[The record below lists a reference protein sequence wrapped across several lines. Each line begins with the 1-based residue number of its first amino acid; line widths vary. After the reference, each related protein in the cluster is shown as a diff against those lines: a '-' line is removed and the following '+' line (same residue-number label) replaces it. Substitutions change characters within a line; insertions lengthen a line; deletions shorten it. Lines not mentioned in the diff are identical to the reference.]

1 VSETAG
7 EPLLAETVV
16 SGAPLSDRVFAALQ
30 RGIIEGTAAPES
42 ILCEGTLARHYGV
55 SKAPVRV
62 ALKRLDLLGLV
73 RSVPRVGYI
82 VTSVGLGDLEE
93 IFTMRLELEPLA
105 AGLTAT
111 RATDSEL
118 GALERLAYEPLALA
132 RQPIETRAAAL
143 ARSNTAFHQS
153 VARLSG
159 SGRLERAIRGL
170 VDELER
176 VVHMLGSNA
185 LLGEVTG
192 QHSELLRVLQRRD
205 ADEAASMMR
214 RQLEVDRVVLEGVLA
229 AWPAGAMRLPASAR

>member
-1 VSETAG
+1 VSEIVG
-7 EPLLAETVV
+7 ELLLAETVE
-16 SGAPLSDRVFAALQ
+16 SGAPLSDRVFGALQ
-30 RGIIEGTAAPES
+30 RRIIEGTAAPES
-42 ILCEGTLARHYGV
+42 ILCEGTLARQYGV

-82 VTSVGLGDLEE
+82 VTSVGLGDLDE

-105 AGLTAT
+105 ARLTAA

-118 GALERLAYEPLALA
+118 AGLERLAFEPLELA

-159 SGRLERAIRGL
+159 SRRLERSIRAL

-185 LLGEVTG
+185 MLDEVSGE
-192 QHSELLRVLQRRD
+192 HFELLRVLQRRD
-205 ADEAASMMR
+205 TDEAANTMR
-214 RQLEVDRVVLEGVLA
+214 RQLEVDRIVLERVLA
-229 AWPAGAMRLPASAR
+229 AWPAGAMRLPAAAH